1 MRSQR
6 IRWSR
11 LAVQKPVRLGKN
23 VPLMIMSLTGH
34 PLHPRCHSDVEAGG
48 IDWGRQLPELYPTG
62 VVLSLLLLPQ
72 KLLSQRYFT
81 NICAQSCLCAS
92 LCLKQHGTDTI
103 PGAVYT
109 SESLLSDG
117 GGWKEKK
124 DTMWKWSLS
133 ANVLR
138 LWQGSLSKPPFWK
151 ALKINNHWPKSILP
165 VISHITWHS
174 PAEVHKPL
182 NYIPNIPSAGLSN
195 FECVVSEISL
205 RALDKQAPNNWTSW
219 LN

>member
-1 MRSQR
+1 
-6 IRWSR
+6 
-11 LAVQKPVRLGKN
+11 
-23 VPLMIMSLTGH
+23 MSKQEGLT
-34 PLHPRCHSDVEAGG
+34 EAGSYQNSIQQESCCRCCFCLKNFSPRG
-48 IDWGRQLPELYPTG
+48 TLQIF
-62 VVLSLLLLPQ
+62 VL
-72 KLLSQRYFT
+72 KAVFVH
-81 NICAQSCLCAS
+81 LCAS
-92 LCLKQHGTDTI
+92 NSMGPT

-165 VISHITWHS
+165 IISHITWHS